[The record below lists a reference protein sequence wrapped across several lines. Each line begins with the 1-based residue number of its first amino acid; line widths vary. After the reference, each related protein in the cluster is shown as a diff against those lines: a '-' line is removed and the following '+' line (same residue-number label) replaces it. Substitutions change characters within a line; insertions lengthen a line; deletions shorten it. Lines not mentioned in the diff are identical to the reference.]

1 MECYLL
7 SKPKVRGY
15 RKRILSLWFNKGM
28 FWASEQR
35 LVDQANTICRNSWMT
50 ELEIEGLKKNLGEND
65 SYKKEERSPDDTGSN
80 LGEVVR
86 HILTTLEAG
95 VEIGNLEEEEIAII
109 KEIAEVLERRQKDV
123 TCS

>member
-15 RKRILSLWFNKGM
+15 RKHILSLWLNKGM

-35 LVDQANTICRNSWMT
+35 LVDQANTIRRNSWMT

>member
-15 RKRILSLWFNKGM
+15 RKRILSLWLNKGM

-35 LVDQANTICRNSWMT
+35 LVDQANTIRRNSWMT

-65 SYKKEERSPDDTGSN
+65 SNKKGERSPDDTGSN
-80 LGEVVR
+80 LGEVVNFDN
-86 HILTTLEAG
+86 
-95 VEIGNLEEEEIAII
+95 IGS
-109 KEIAEVLERRQKDV
+109 RCGDW
-123 TCS
+123 

>member
-1 MECYLL
+1 M
-7 SKPKVRGY
+7 
-15 RKRILSLWFNKGM
+15 
-28 FWASEQR
+28 
-35 LVDQANTICRNSWMT
+35 
-50 ELEIEGLKKNLGEND
+50 
-65 SYKKEERSPDDTGSN
+65 
-80 LGEVVR
+80 R